1 MTLSICMRASYGAGG
16 VASTMCLAAD
26 LLLLLLLWML
36 ELMQSAL
43 LG

>member
-1 MTLSICMRASYGAGG
+1 MALSICMKASYGAGS
-16 VASTMCLAAD
+16 VASTMRLAAD

-36 ELMQSAL
+36 ELTQSAL